1 MAQIHKNISFAG
13 VGQFLYTIMA
23 FILLPFATRYLGKEG
38 YGLYSL
44 AATLGF
50 FVSLVTDLGLTT
62 LVTREIAKKKNFAGR
77 IFAYSIGLKML
88 LMPLAFLL
96 LGIYFIIDHTSL
108 QAISA
113 IVIFTLSA
121 ILGSFVQSAFAV
133 FRGFEKM
140 QYETVS
146 VLLEKFVIVSLGI
159 TCLVLHFNI
168 IVFIS
173 VFLFAAIIKLV
184 QSLWVLKRYFIFLRF
199 LYRPKRYYV
208 LLKTAFPFGISVFLA
223 MCYNYIGIILLKIM
237 TGYDEVALYSV
248 SFRLL
253 TFTTLIP
260 TVLTTAFLP
269 QLSIYH
275 KHRVQLSE
283 LFIKGCQYLL
293 IFTVPMLPFV
303 ILHAKTII
311 DLIAGPGF
319 ESAQRPLQLLVVAAF
334 AQMYNNFFVPIYAAV
349 NQQKKIVQFQLVG
362 LGVNF
367 LLNLLL
373 IQSFSYNGAA
383 LATIG
388 TEWTIFFLVFWWA
401 HRHIIDINRDNMNI
415 KLIVGIFFATV
426 VMCLITE
433 GTQFLNFDR
442 IFILLISMA
451 TYAICLQV
459 FGSVNFFM
467 LTKTGIH
474 FLKRRTG

>member
-1 MAQIHKNISFAG
+1 
-13 VGQFLYTIMA
+13 
-23 FILLPFATRYLGKEG
+23 
-38 YGLYSL
+38 
-44 AATLGF
+44 
-50 FVSLVTDLGLTT
+50 
-62 LVTREIAKKKNFAGR
+62 
-77 IFAYSIGLKML
+77 
-88 LMPLAFLL
+88 
-96 LGIYFIIDHTSL
+96 
-108 QAISA
+108 
-113 IVIFTLSA
+113 
-121 ILGSFVQSAFAV
+121 
-133 FRGFEKM
+133 
-140 QYETVS
+140 
-146 VLLEKFVIVSLGI
+146 
-159 TCLVLHFNI
+159 
-168 IVFIS
+168 
-173 VFLFAAIIKLV
+173 
-184 QSLWVLKRYFIFLRF
+184 
-199 LYRPKRYYV
+199 